1 MEEITVKEVK
11 DRLNAGENF
20 TFIDVREVWEYEED
34 NIGAQ
39 NIPLAEIPNKLNDL
53 AELKEVEIVIHCKS
67 GNRASQAQMYLRQQG
82 FQAVINMKG
91 GIEAFRAAGY

>member
-53 AELKEVEIVIHCKS
+53 ADLKEVEIVIHCKS

>member
-11 DRLNAGENF
+11 DRLNAGKEF

-39 NIPLAEIPNKLNDL
+39 NIPLAEIQ
-53 AELKEVEIVIHCKS
+53 EGV
-67 GNRASQAQMYLRQQG
+67 
-82 FQAVINMKG
+82 F
-91 GIEAFRAAGY
+91 

>member
-11 DRLNAGENF
+11 DRLNAGKEF

-39 NIPLAEIPNKLNDL
+39 NIPLAEIPNKINDL
-53 AELKEVEIVIHCKS
+53 ADLKEAEIVIHCKS
-67 GNRASQAQMYLRQQG
+67 GNRASQAQMYLKQQG